1 MDFTSQA
8 SLTTKT
14 VQFAEDGSGKYV
26 WYVTSAAAGIN
37 FGPTGELTLLLPPE
51 GVSALIDSPVPAG
64 MTMRD
69 HIRAFALGYIA
80 QHPEAASFEPKVV
93 PIAPPVVPSPAPA
106 PEPSPAPAPAPVPA
120 PAPAPEADPPA
131 P

>member
-1 MDFTSQA
+1 MDFNAQG
-8 SLTTKT
+8 SLTTKS

-26 WYVTSAAAGIN
+26 WYVTSKAAGIN
-37 FGPTGELTLLLPPE
+37 FGPTGKLTLLLPPE
-51 GVSALIDSPVPAG
+51 GVSALIDSPVPEG

-69 HIRAFALGYIA
+69 HIRAFALEYIA

-93 PIAPPVVPSPAPA
+93 QIAPPVVPSPAPSPVETPPPA
-106 PEPSPAPAPAPVPA
+106 PEPA

>member
-8 SLTTKT
+8 SLSTKS

-26 WYVTSAAAGIN
+26 WYVTSSAAGIN
-37 FGPTGELTLLLPPE
+37 FGPTGELTLMLPPE
-51 GVSALIDSPVPAG
+51 GVSALIDSPVPEG

-69 HIRAFALGYIA
+69 HIRAFALRYIA
-80 QHPEAASFEPKVV
+80 EHPTAASFEPKVV
-93 PIAPPVVPSPAPA
+93 P
-106 PEPSPAPAPAPVPA
+106 EPAPAPAPA
-120 PAPAPEADPPA
+120 PAPDDPPA